1 MATVESPETNT
12 TPTVSGIAVVTGGG
26 SGIGAATASLLARQG
41 HTVIVVDILADASED
56 VAGRLRSEGHS
67 AESMELDV
75 SDRSAAL
82 DAMAE
87 VIARHGRIDSLV
99 NNAAS
104 FIAKG
109 IDATTEDW
117 ERSLGV
123 NVRGY
128 ANMVRAVHD
137 GMTRADGAAIVNIAS
152 ISAHVAQPDRWTYN
166 ASKGAI
172 VTLTKC
178 MALDFAAEGIRVNCV
193 SPGWIWTPEVE
204 KAASVDRDY
213 WGEVWGRFHMLR
225 RLGEP
230 EEVAEV
236 VTFLL
241 SEKASFVTG
250 AELAVDGG
258 YTAMGAEGLGEASSF
273 AGSE

>member
-1 MATVESPETNT
+1 MPTVESPETNT

-26 SGIGAATASLLARQG
+26 SGIGAATATLLARQG

-204 KAASVDRDY
+204 KAAGADRDY

-258 YTAMGAEGLGEASSF
+258 YTAMGVEGLGEASSF

>member
-1 MATVESPETNT
+1 MPGV
-12 TPTVSGIAVVTGGG
+12 AVVTGGG
-26 SGIGAATASLLARQG
+26 SGIGAATAILLARRG
-41 HTVIVVDILADASED
+41 HAVIVVDIRADAAAD
-56 VAGRLRSEGHS
+56 VAHRLEAEGLS
-67 AESMELDV
+67 AEPVELDV

-82 DAMAE
+82 DAMTE
-87 VIARHGRIDSLV
+87 VTSRHGRINSLV
-99 NNAAS
+99 NSAAS
-104 FIAKG
+104 FVAQG

-117 ERSLGV
+117 DTSLGV

-128 ANMVRAVHD
+128 ANMVQAVHD
-137 GMTRADGAAIVNIAS
+137 GMTRADQAAIVNIAS
-152 ISAHVAQPDRWTYN
+152 ISAHVAQPVRWTYN

-178 MALDFAAEGIRVNCV
+178 MALDLALEGIRVNCV

-204 KAASVDRDY
+204 KAAGDDKDY

-230 EEVAEV
+230 KEVAEAV
-236 VTFLL
+236 AFLL
-241 SEKASFVTG
+241 GEEASFITG

-258 YTAMGAEGLGEASSF
+258 YSAMGAEGLGEVSSF